1 MTSQHIS
8 KPCRILI
15 LSDQVAMFLGI
26 RAALCPGGQHAAPDY
41 ASTIEDAIAKLRKG
55 RYDILIWCVPAKTGE
70 IPRGIARFKSQ
81 TPVTRILVMGDAFTC
96 ADVSTIVR
104 AGASGYVPLYY
115 PFEKLRD
122 FFQVIFY
129 GADSRTLRV
138 SPAAKILCEPE
149 DVKIFDLER
158 DGLFG

>member
-1 MTSQHIS
+1 
-8 KPCRILI
+8 
-15 LSDQVAMFLGI
+15 MFLGI
-26 RAALCPGGQHAAPDY
+26 RAALCPDGQNAAPDY
-41 ASTIEDAIAKLRKG
+41 ASTVEDAFVKLRRA
-55 RYDILIWCVPAKTGE
+55 RYDILIWCVPAKTNE
-70 IPRGIARFKSQ
+70 IPREIARFKSQ
-81 TPVTRILVMGDAFTC
+81 IPVTKILVMGDAFTC

-129 GADSRTLRV
+129 RANNQTLTA
-138 SPAAKILCEPE
+138 SPAVKTRCEPE
-149 DVKIFDLER
+149 NIKIFDLER